1 MKFTRFNKISFLIA
15 IGCAIGFV
23 LAKDS
28 DISISNIAP
37 DSQFFD
43 KEFFF
48 TSGALFTFFT
58 FWK

>member
-1 MKFTRFNKISFLIA
+1 MKFTRFNKVSAVIA
-15 IGCAIGFV
+15 VACAIGFV
-23 LAKDS
+23 VAKDS
-28 DISISNIAP
+28 DISITDIAP

-48 TSGALFTFFT
+48 TIGALFTFFT